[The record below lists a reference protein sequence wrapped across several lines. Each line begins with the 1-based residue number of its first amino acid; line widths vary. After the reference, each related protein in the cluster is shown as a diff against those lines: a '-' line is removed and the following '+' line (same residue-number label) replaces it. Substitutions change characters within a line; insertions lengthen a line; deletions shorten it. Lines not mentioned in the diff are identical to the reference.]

1 MNDALSR
8 RIEEAGLNNLHTRRQ
23 LLYDGWLLF
32 LSPGKAKRARS
43 VNAHFGSSQP
53 IGEKIARC
61 ERIYSDRGLPAL
73 FRITPFAQPPNLDDA
88 LAARGYAAFDPTLVQ
103 TLALE
108 RPPAR
113 TPGADVELDAPMLE
127 AFIDAVG
134 EMRASPASQRAAHLE
149 RVAHTPLDLQLLIAR
164 RDGKVVGAG
173 MLSIDGDIAG
183 LFDIVT
189 ADGSQGQGIGT
200 AIVVELLRRAWERN
214 VRTVFLQ
221 VAGDNAPALAI
232 YRKLGF
238 ATRYRYHYRAPPD
251 QCR

>member
-61 ERIYSDRGLPAL
+61 ERIYSDRGLPVL

-113 TPGADVELDAPMLE
+113 APGADVELDAPMLE

-149 RVAHTPLDLQLLIAR
+149 RVAHTPLDLQPLIAR

-189 ADGSQGQGIGT
+189 ADGSQRQGIGT

-221 VAGDNAPALAI
+221 VTGDNAPALAI
-232 YRKLGF
+232 YRKFGF